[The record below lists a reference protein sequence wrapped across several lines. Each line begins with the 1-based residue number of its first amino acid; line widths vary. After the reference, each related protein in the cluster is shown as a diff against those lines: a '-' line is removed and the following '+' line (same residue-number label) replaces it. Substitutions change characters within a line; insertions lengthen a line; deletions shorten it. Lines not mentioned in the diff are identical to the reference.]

1 MDGVDFTVL
10 VQALVAASAAIITT
24 LAAIAVQVLRTR
36 FRLEAESLARKD
48 VAESMCDHAT
58 ALRASG
64 TEPTP
69 ALLAEMVNG
78 QMPDTVR
85 ILRTSPEKLAT
96 KAAAM
101 IAKTEGADG

>member
-1 MDGVDFTVL
+1 MTGVDFSEL
-10 VQALVAASAAIITT
+10 VQALVGASAAIITA
-24 LAAIAVQVLRTR
+24 LAAVAVHALRTR

-58 ALRASG
+58 ALRAAG
-64 TEPTP
+64 TAPTP
-69 ALLAEMVNG
+69 DLVAEMVKD

-85 ILRTSPEKLAT
+85 ILRSSPEKLAT

-101 IAKTEGADG
+101 IAKTEGANG